1 MIVLALPVSVL
12 AMLILALLVR
22 RLRTRTTAIQRVAS
36 MPLRDDAI
44 NISAE
49 TSPTIGSHGSSIETA
64 TVERVTLSPKAA
76 LPSPPANM
84 LSAKSRLAD
93 VRQRLDASDTIT
105 QPASLAPLYLEM
117 AALHAEDG
125 NETARMTALR
135 SAAGLAA
142 QHGPRVA
149 HADARLQLAEV
160 AYLSGD
166 LTSACEHWQIARTTL
181 LDDGQKDASSKI
193 DQRMRDT
200 GCPTDWVLT
209 DF

>member
-1 MIVLALPVSVL
+1 
-12 AMLILALLVR
+12 
-22 RLRTRTTAIQRVAS
+22 
-36 MPLRDDAI
+36 
-44 NISAE
+44 
-49 TSPTIGSHGSSIETA
+49 
-64 TVERVTLSPKAA
+64 
-76 LPSPPANM
+76 
-84 LSAKSRLAD
+84 
-93 VRQRLDASDTIT
+93 
-105 QPASLAPLYLEM
+105 M

-125 NETARMTALR
+125 NEAARMTALR

-142 QHGPRVA
+142 QHGPRAA

-181 LDDGQKDASSKI
+181 LDDGQKEASSKI

>member
-12 AMLILALLVR
+12 AMLILALLIR
-22 RLRTRTTAIQRVAS
+22 RLRTRTAPIQRVAS

-49 TSPTIGSHGSSIETA
+49 QSPIVGSHVASIETA
-64 TVERVTLSPKAA
+64 TGERVTVSPKTA
-76 LPSPPANM
+76 LPSPSSNM
-84 LSAKSRLAD
+84 LSARSRLAD
-93 VRQRLDASDTIT
+93 VMQRLDASDTIS
-105 QPASLAPLYLEM
+105 QPAALAPLYLEM
-117 AALHAEDG
+117 AALHGENG
-125 NETARMTALR
+125 NESARMTALR

-142 QHGPRVA
+142 QHGPRAV